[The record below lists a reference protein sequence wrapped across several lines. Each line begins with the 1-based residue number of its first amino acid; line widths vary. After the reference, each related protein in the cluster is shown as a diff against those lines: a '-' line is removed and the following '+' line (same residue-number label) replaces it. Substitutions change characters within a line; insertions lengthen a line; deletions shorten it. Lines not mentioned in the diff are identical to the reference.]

1 MHGNCVMAGGLGG
14 SGYIGGVEN
23 GSMTNGGNHGNGWA
37 TISYNAKE
45 LGQYNVVEKYFNYT
59 GSVQTFTAPCDG
71 EYLLEAAGAQ
81 GCGENDTDGGKGG
94 YSSGKARLSIYMLEP
109 LEYTD
114 RQQVLITVVEDQDL
128 TEPEAVVLHISL

>member
-1 MHGNCVMAGGLGG
+1 MAGGLGG

-81 GCGENDTDGGKGG
+81 GCGENGTDGGKGG
-94 YSSGKARLSIYMLEP
+94 YSSGKVKLKKGQTINIYVGAAGVLR
-109 LEYTD
+109 TD
-114 RQQVLITVVEDQDL
+114 NRCL
-128 TEPEAVVLHISL
+128 